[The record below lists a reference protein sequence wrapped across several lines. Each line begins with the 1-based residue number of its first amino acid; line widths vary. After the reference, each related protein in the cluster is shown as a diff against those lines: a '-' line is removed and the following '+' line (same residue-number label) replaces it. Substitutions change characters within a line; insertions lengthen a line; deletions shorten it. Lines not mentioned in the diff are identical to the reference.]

1 MHLSPFVVF
10 MIHIL
15 FTLALGGISRSSTS
29 INEGIETLESDEH
42 PLKAELPMCITEKG
56 IETLESDEYPSKA

>member
-29 INEGIETLESDEH
+29 INEGIETLESAEH

-56 IETLESDEYPSKA
+56 IETLESDELL